1 MITNYRKG
9 FSLLELIVAIAAI
22 SIISTFI
29 YRTYIDMQEIDRKS
43 SMIKEMESIKTKINE
58 RLKNID
64 ILEGTLVSSEKIYN
78 QDEEVFAKNE
88 FVRLDNTDLKNNF
101 WGISP
106 NQYKK
111 YIFAQ
116 SKTFSTANGK
126 IPYTDFY
133 VIMLGPKLDR
143 VFKDNPEYMENELFI
158 VEPDNN
164 IIPRFNKK
172 FKSGVE
178 NKGDA
183 SGFDSTSDGYPNI
196 QAYGINELEFRKEIK
211 NVVIFK
217 ISTQDI
223 VLQKYNESLEI
234 IKNYSKN
241 LKDWGSIQMS
251 MYENVIA
258 KYGGSYNID
267 YYVSMGLGS
276 SNKIGGILNGSK
288 SDFDK
293 EMLYS
298 AMALDNTE
306 NPIRESSGSD
316 QGLKDI
322 NIDSLTN
329 TNYGIVVCES
339 SCIDSAINSSSI
351 VTMYDMNS
359 TIDKL
364 PKDGNINISNSISLD
379 SENLLSGSKLIFGIG
394 NINNKV
400 HNAFGEKYKIYL
412 TNVKEWKVEW
422 TDVEGGSAK
431 SIDFTQNVPLLN
443 SYAPYSATLFTVFP
457 WLIDNTKANITDGYV
472 DIKVFPELR

>member
-1 MITNYRKG
+1 MFINYRKG

-43 SMIKEMESIKTKINE
+43 SMVKEMDSIKTKMNE

-78 QDEEVFAKNE
+78 DTEEVFNKNE
-88 FVRLDNTDLKNNF
+88 FVRLDDTDLKSNF
-101 WGISP
+101 WGISS

-116 SKTFSTANGK
+116 SKTFATANGK

-143 VFKDNPEYMENELFI
+143 VFKDNPEYMENELFLI
-158 VEPDNN
+158 QPENS
-164 IIPRFNKK
+164 IIQRFNKK
-172 FKSGVE
+172 YKNGVA

-183 SGFDSTSDGYPNI
+183 TSFDSTDDGYPNI
-196 QAYGINELEFRKEIK
+196 QAYGISELEFRKEIK
-211 NVVIFK
+211 NVIVFK

-234 IKNYSKN
+234 IKNYAKN

-251 MYENVIA
+251 MYENIIA

-267 YYVSMGLGS
+267 YFVSIGLS
-276 SNKIGGILNGSK
+276 STNKIGGFSNETK
-288 SDFDK
+288 SNFDK

-298 AMALDNTE
+298 SIALDSTD
-306 NPIRESSGSD
+306 NPIRESSGTE
-316 QGLKDI
+316 QGFKDI
-322 NIDSLTN
+322 DIDNLTN
-329 TNYGIVVCES
+329 TNYGIVICDS
-339 SCIDSAINSSSI
+339 SCVDTPVNNSSIIS
-351 VTMYDMNS
+351 MYDMVS
-359 TIDKL
+359 KIDKL
-364 PKDGNINISNSISLD
+364 PKDGNVNINNAISLD
-379 SENLLSGSKLIFGIG
+379 SEQLLGGSKLIFGIG
-394 NINNKV
+394 NVNNKV

-422 TDVEGGSAK
+422 TDVEGASTK
-431 SIDFTQNVPLLN
+431 NIDFTQNVPLIN
-443 SYAPYSATLFTVFP
+443 SYAPYSATIFTTFP
-457 WLIDNTKANITDGYV
+457 WLIDNTKTNITDGYL